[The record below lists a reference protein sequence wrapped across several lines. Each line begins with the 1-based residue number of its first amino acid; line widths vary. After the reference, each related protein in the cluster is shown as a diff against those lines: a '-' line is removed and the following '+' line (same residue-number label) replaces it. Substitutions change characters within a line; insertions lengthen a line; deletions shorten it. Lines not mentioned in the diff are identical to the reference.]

1 MDDKNSETMP
11 WAWRQQLPAVGA
23 GYAEAGD
30 IANLPER
37 SAAVYVPG
45 RQITLAHII
54 AAPKPVIYEKLSLAP
69 ETGRLGEWAIGI
81 MKFTPWETSFVAA
94 DLAADAAAIQIGFV
108 DRFVGCLVITGCLAN
123 VEIALEAVIAY
134 CRDILH
140 YAAPALTRS

>member
-1 MDDKNSETMP
+1 MDGKNSGTIP
-11 WAWRQQLPAVGA
+11 WAWRQNLPAVGA
-23 GYAEAGD
+23 GYAAAAD
-30 IANLPER
+30 LANLPER

-54 AAPKPVIYEKLSLAP
+54 AAPKPIIYEKLSLAP
-69 ETGRLGEWAIGI
+69 DMARLGEWAIGI
-81 MKFTPWETSFVAA
+81 LKFTPWETSFVAA

-134 CRDILH
+134 CRDTLH
-140 YAAPALTRS
+140 YAVPALTRS